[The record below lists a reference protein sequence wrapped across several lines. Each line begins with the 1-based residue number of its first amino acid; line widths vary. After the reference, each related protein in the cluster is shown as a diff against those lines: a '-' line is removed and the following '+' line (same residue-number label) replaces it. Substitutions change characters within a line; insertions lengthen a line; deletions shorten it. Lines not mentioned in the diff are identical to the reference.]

1 MKSIGEAFIEHL
13 VKRNVDVVFGIPGVH
28 TIEHYRGLSGSGI
41 LHVTPRHEQ
50 GVAFMADGY
59 ARVSGKP
66 GVALVITGPGVTN
79 TITAMGQ
86 ARADSVPILVIS
98 GANPLE
104 SVGKGR
110 GHLHEL
116 PDQHATLSTV
126 AIKSFQIKSE
136 DDLALA
142 MDGAFKIF
150 TSGRPG
156 PVHIELPRDVAKIK
170 CTNPLVEP
178 ICIEKPKPGEPEIS
192 AAVSLINSA
201 ELPVILA
208 GGGVRNH
215 EEGLRNLAERLDA
228 PVVQTVNA
236 RGMMHQH
243 ELGVPAS
250 PSLSTVRK
258 LIEASDLVLAFG
270 TEFGRTDYD
279 MYETGTM
286 PEIRGLIHVDISAS
300 QLERQAADVKI
311 QADAGETISLLLEHL
326 PEVDRVGG
334 TGAARA
340 ADARTAALDEIGED
354 MRSVTDILSA
364 IRDASPSSI
373 MVGDSTQ
380 PIYAG
385 NLYYDHDHPGGWFNA
400 STGFG
405 ALGYGIPAAIGA
417 ALSDTDARVICL
429 TGDGGA
435 QFSLPELMT
444 AVDQKLPVIFII
456 WNNYGYGEI
465 ESSMKRANVDVVGCS
480 PSPPDFS
487 HIALACGMPFHRAAP
502 ESGALSELIRGILS
516 QKGPVLLEI
525 AI

>member
-1 MKSIGEAFIEHL
+1 MASIGEAFIEHL
-13 VKRNVDVVFGIPGVH
+13 VNRNVEIVFGIPGVH
-28 TIEHYRGLSGSGI
+28 TIEHYRGLSSSGI

-50 GVAFMADGY
+50 GAAFMADGY

-126 AIKSFQIKSE
+126 AIRSFQITKE
-136 DDLALA
+136 DDLAVA
-142 MDGAFKIF
+142 MDGAFEIF
-150 TSGRPG
+150 SSGRPG
-156 PVHIELPRDVAKIK
+156 PVHIELPLNVAKIK
-170 CTNPLVEP
+170 CKKPIPEPLSF
-178 ICIEKPKPGEPEIS
+178 EKPKPGDSEIS
-192 AAVSLINSA
+192 AAVSLIRSA
-201 ELPVILA
+201 KLPLILA
-208 GGGVRNH
+208 GGGVRDH
-215 EEGLRNLAERLDA
+215 DESLRNLAEHLGA

-236 RGMMHQH
+236 RGMLHGYD
-243 ELGVPAS
+243 LVVPAS
-250 PSLSTVRK
+250 PSLKAVRE
-258 LIEASDLVLAFG
+258 LIESSDLVIALG
-270 TEFGRTDYD
+270 TEIGRTDFD
-279 MYETGTM
+279 MYASGTV
-286 PEIRGLIHVDISAS
+286 PKLEKLIRVDICGR
-300 QLERQAADVKI
+300 QLARHKAEVKI
-311 QADAGETISLLLEHL
+311 QSDAGAAISRLLDRITEQNL
-326 PEVDRVGG
+326 PAQK
-334 TGAARA
+334 GAERA
-340 ADARTAALDEIGED
+340 AVARVAAFEEIGED
-354 MRSVTDILSA
+354 MRSATTILSA
-364 IRDASPSSI
+364 IRDACPNSV

-385 NLYYDHDHPGGWFNA
+385 NLYYDHDRPGGWFNA

-417 ALSDTDARVICL
+417 ALSETGARVICL

-444 AVDQKLPVIFII
+444 AVDQKLPVIFMV

-465 ESSMKRANVDVVGCS
+465 EASMKRANVDVVGCS
-480 PSPPDFS
+480 PSPPDFN
-487 HIALACGMPFHRAAP
+487 HIALACGMPFHRTKAEPVAI
-502 ESGALSELIRGILS
+502 AELIAGILPET
-516 QKGPVLLEI
+516 GPVLLEI
-525 AI
+525 TA